1 MKPYFNII
9 LFFCV
14 CFSLSAQEKD
24 EGKYTEEQLEVFG
37 GTLQGYVKSVERIY
51 YIGEE
56 VSEGVEKK
64 RFPNDNES
72 NSTNEHCKYSFDRE
86 GNITEFQT
94 FDTLGNV
101 KYKQIFTYNNLR
113 LPSHIESFQY
123 QDKKEVAHSLETYT
137 YKGKEVALRETV
149 LNTNFDKKKM
159 NVFFKDITKFNHK
172 DLKESVLGYAGDK
185 LQTKITFTYDDKGNL
200 TQEEYKNLTNKEEN
214 TTTYYTYDDKGQLL
228 TKERIALGTV
238 HYFDTFAYLSNGKV
252 WQKTSYEIYS
262 GEKDKKRKETITYY
276 TYDANGDLVEE
287 QYTGVEDVKV
297 VTSYCYENKKLK
309 EIYTY
314 VQEAL
319 KSVTFWKEENGKTT
333 QQEEFSPD
341 GKLQGGVYYSYDEKG
356 NCTMELSKYYNIR
369 KRTIETIGKRIYQYD
384 KYNNC
389 IYEADYFRDSLE
401 YLIERNFTYYE

>member
-1 MKPYFNII
+1 MKHYFITL
-9 LFFCV
+9 LFCA
-14 CFSLSAQEKD
+14 CFSLSAQEED

-37 GTLQGYVKSVERIY
+37 GTLQGHVKSVERIY

-56 VSEGVEKK
+56 VSEEVDKK
-64 RFPNDNES
+64 RFPNDEES

-101 KYKQIFTYNNLR
+101 KYKRIFTYNNLW

-149 LNTNFDKKKM
+149 ISTNFDKKKTS
-159 NVFFKDITKFNHK
+159 VFKDITKFNHK
-172 DLKESVLGYAGDK
+172 DQKESISVYAGNK
-185 LQTKITFTYDDKGNL
+185 LHEKITFTYDDKGNL
-200 TQEEYKNLTNKEEN
+200 TQEEYKSLINKEEN
-214 TTTYYTYDDKGQLL
+214 TTTY
-228 TKERIALGTV
+228 
-238 HYFDTFAYLSNGKV
+238 AYLSNGKV
-252 WQKTSYEIYS
+252 WQKTSYETHS
-262 GEKDKKRKETITYY
+262 GEKDRKENEIITYY
-276 TYDANGDLVEE
+276 IYDVNGDLVEE

-297 VTSYCYENKKLK
+297 VTSYCYEDKKLK
-309 EIYTY
+309 ERYTY

-319 KSVTFWKEENGKTT
+319 KSITFWREENGKTT

-341 GKLQGGVYYSYDEKG
+341 GKLQEGVYYTYDEKG
-356 NCTMELSKYYNIR
+356 NCTMELSKVYNIR
-369 KRTIETIGKRIYQYD
+369 TRTIETIGKSIYKYD

-389 IYEADYFRDSLE
+389 IYEAKFFRDSLD

>member
-1 MKPYFNII
+1 MKPYFITL
-9 LFFCV
+9 LFCF

-37 GTLQGYVKSVERIY
+37 GTLQGHVKSVERIY

-123 QDKKEVAHSLETYT
+123 QDKKEVAHSLETYI

-200 TQEEYKNLTNKEEN
+200 AQEEYKKLTNKEEH

-252 WQKTSYEIYS
+252 WRKTSYETHS

-276 TYDANGDLVEE
+276 TYDANGDLVEN
-287 QYTGVEDVKV
+287 QYIDMDDFKV
-297 VTSYCYENKKLK
+297 VTSYCYEDKKLK
-309 EIYTY
+309 DIYTY

>member
-1 MKPYFNII
+1 MKPYFITL
-9 LFFCV
+9 LFCA

-37 GTLQGYVKSVERIY
+37 GTLQGHVKSVERIY

-56 VSEGVEKK
+56 VSEGVDKK

-86 GNITEFQT
+86 GNITEIQI
-94 FDTLGNV
+94 FDTLSSV
-101 KYKQIFTYNNLR
+101 KYKQIFTYNDLW

-149 LNTNFDKKKM
+149 ISTNFDKKKT
-159 NVFFKDITKFNHK
+159 NVFKDITKFNHK
-172 DLKESVLGYAGDK
+172 DLKESISGYAGNK

-200 TQEEYKNLTNKEEN
+200 TQEEYKSLINKEEN
-214 TTTYYTYDDKGQLL
+214 TTTY
-228 TKERIALGTV
+228 
-238 HYFDTFAYLSNGKV
+238 AYLSNGKV

-276 TYDANGDLVEE
+276 TYDANGDLVED
-287 QYTGVEDVKV
+287 QYISMDDFKV
-297 VTSYCYENKKLK
+297 VTSYCYEDKKLK
-309 EIYTY
+309 ERYTY

-319 KSVTFWKEENGKTT
+319 KSITFWREENGKTT
-333 QQEEFSPD
+333 QQEEFSPE
-341 GKLQGGVYYSYDEKG
+341 GKLQGGVYYTYDDKR
-356 NCTMELSKYYNIR
+356 NCTMELYKSFNER
-369 KRTIETIGKRIYQYD
+369 TRTIETTGKTIYKYD
-384 KYNNC
+384 IYNNC
-389 IYEADYFRDSLE
+389 TYEAKFFRDSLE

>member
-1 MKPYFNII
+1 MKPYFITL
-9 LFFCV
+9 LFCA
-14 CFSLSAQEKD
+14 CFSLSAQEED

-37 GTLQGYVKSVERIY
+37 GTLQGHVKSVERIY

-56 VSEGVEKK
+56 VSEEVDKK
-64 RFPNDNES
+64 RFPNDEES

-101 KYKQIFTYNNLR
+101 KYKRIFTYNNLW

-149 LNTNFDKKKM
+149 INTNFDKKKTS
-159 NVFFKDITKFNHK
+159 VFKDITKFNHK
-172 DLKESVLGYAGDK
+172 DQKESISVYAGNK
-185 LQTKITFTYDDKGNL
+185 LHEKITFTYDDKGNL
-200 TQEEYKNLTNKEEN
+200 TQEEYKSLINKEEN
-214 TTTYYTYDDKGQLL
+214 TTTY
-228 TKERIALGTV
+228 
-238 HYFDTFAYLSNGKV
+238 AYLSNGKV
-252 WQKTSYEIYS
+252 WQKTSYETHS
-262 GEKDKKRKETITYY
+262 GEKDRKENEIITYY
-276 TYDANGDLVEE
+276 IYDVNGDLVEE

-297 VTSYCYENKKLK
+297 VTSYCYEDKKLK
-309 EIYTY
+309 ERYTY

-319 KSVTFWKEENGKTT
+319 KSITFWREENGKTT

-341 GKLQGGVYYSYDEKG
+341 GKLQEGVYYTYDEKG
-356 NCTMELSKYYNIR
+356 NCTMELSKVYNIR
-369 KRTIETIGKRIYQYD
+369 TRTIETIGKSIYKYD

-389 IYEADYFRDSLE
+389 IYEAKFFRDSLD

>member
-1 MKPYFNII
+1 MKPCFITL
-9 LFFCV
+9 LFCF

-37 GTLQGYVKSVERIY
+37 GTLQGHVKSVERIY

-123 QDKKEVAHSLETYT
+123 QDKKEVVHYLETYT

-200 TQEEYKNLTNKEEN
+200 TQEEYKKLTNKEEHI
-214 TTTYYTYDDKGQLL
+214 TTYYTYDDKGQLL

-252 WQKTSYEIYS
+252 WQKTSYETHS

-276 TYDANGDLVEE
+276 IYDANGDLVEE

-369 KRTIETIGKRIYQYD
+369 KRTIETIGKRIYKYD

-389 IYEADYFRDSLE
+389 IYEA
-401 YLIERNFTYYE
+401 IVKQI

>member
-1 MKPYFNII
+1 MKPYFITL
-9 LFFCV
+9 LFCA

-37 GTLQGYVKSVERIY
+37 GTLQGHVKSVERIY

-56 VSEGVEKK
+56 VSEGVDKK
-64 RFPNDNES
+64 RFPNDEES

-123 QDKKEVAHSLETYT
+123 QDKKQVAHSLETYA
-137 YKGKEVALRETV
+137 YKGKEVVLRETV
-149 LNTNFDKKKM
+149 LNTNFDKKKT
-159 NVFFKDITKFNHK
+159 NVFKDITKFNHK

-200 TQEEYKNLTNKEEN
+200 TQEGYKNLTNKEEN

-252 WQKTSYEIYS
+252 WQKTSYETHS

-276 TYDANGDLVEE
+276 IYDANGDLVEE

-309 EIYTY
+309 ENYTY

-319 KSVTFWKEENGKTT
+319 KSVTFWREENGKTT
-333 QQEEFSPD
+333 QQEEFFPD

>member
-1 MKPYFNII
+1 MEINPFKPYFTMKSYFNII

-24 EGKYTEEQLEVFG
+24 EGKYTEEQLEAFG
-37 GTLQGYVKSVERIY
+37 GTLQGRVKSVERIY

-56 VSEGVEKK
+56 VSEGVDKK
-64 RFPNDNES
+64 RFPNDEES
-72 NSTNEHCKYSFDRE
+72 NSTNEHCKYSFDKE
-86 GNITEFQT
+86 GNITQYQT
-94 FDTLGNV
+94 LDTLGNV
-101 KYKQIFTYNNLR
+101 NYKRIFTYNNLW

-149 LNTNFDKKKM
+149 ISTNFDKKKK
-159 NVFFKDITKFNHK
+159 NVFKDITKFNHK
-172 DLKESVLGYAGDK
+172 DQKESISEYSGNK
-185 LQTKITFTYDDKGNL
+185 LQAKITFTYDDKGNL
-200 TQEEYKNLTNKEEN
+200 TQEEYKSLINKEKN
-214 TTTYYTYDDKGQLL
+214 TTTY
-228 TKERIALGTV
+228 
-238 HYFDTFAYLSNGKV
+238 AYLSNGKV
-252 WQKTSYEIYS
+252 WQKTSYETHS
-262 GEKDKKRKETITYY
+262 GEKDRKENEIITYY
-276 TYDANGDLVEE
+276 IYDANGNLVEE

-297 VTSYCYENKKLK
+297 VTSYCYEDKKLK
-309 EIYTY
+309 ERYTY

-319 KSVTFWKEENGKTT
+319 KSVTFWREEKGKTT

-341 GKLQGGVYYSYDEKG
+341 GKLQEGVYYTYDEKG

-369 KRTIETIGKRIYQYD
+369 KRTIETIGKSIYKYD

-389 IYEADYFRDSLE
+389 IYEAKFFRDSLE

>member
-1 MKPYFNII
+1 MEINPFKPFFTMKSYFNITL
-9 LFFCV
+9 LFCF
-14 CFSLSAQEKD
+14 CFSLSAQEKN

-37 GTLQGYVKSVERIY
+37 GTLQGRVKSVERIY

-56 VSEGVEKK
+56 SEGVDKK
-64 RFPNDNES
+64 RLPNDNES

-86 GNITEFQT
+86 GNITEIQI
-94 FDTLGNV
+94 FDTLSSV

-149 LNTNFDKKKM
+149 INTNFDKKKTS
-159 NVFFKDITKFNHK
+159 VFKDITKFNHK
-172 DLKESVLGYAGDK
+172 DQKESISGYAGNK

-200 TQEEYKNLTNKEEN
+200 TQEEYKSLINKEEN
-214 TTTYYTYDDKGQLL
+214 TTTY
-228 TKERIALGTV
+228 
-238 HYFDTFAYLSNGKV
+238 AYLSNGKV
-252 WQKTSYEIYS
+252 WQKTSYETHS
-262 GEKDKKRKETITYY
+262 GEKDRKENEIITYY
-276 TYDANGDLVEE
+276 IYDVNGDLVED
-287 QYTGVEDVKV
+287 QYIGMEDVKV
-297 VTSYCYENKKLK
+297 VTSYCYEDKKLK
-309 EIYTY
+309 ERYTY

-319 KSVTFWKEENGKTT
+319 KSITFWREENGKTT

-341 GKLQGGVYYSYDEKG
+341 GKLQEGVYYTYDEKG
-356 NCTMELSKYYNIR
+356 NCTMELSKVYNIR
-369 KRTIETIGKRIYQYD
+369 KRTIETIGKRIYKYD

-389 IYEADYFRDSLE
+389 IYEAKFFRDSLD

>member
-1 MKPYFNII
+1 MKPYFITL
-9 LFFCV
+9 LFCF
-14 CFSLSAQEKD
+14 CFSLSAQEKN

-37 GTLQGYVKSVERIY
+37 GTLQGHVKSVERIY

-86 GNITEFQT
+86 GNITEFQI

-123 QDKKEVAHSLETYT
+123 QDKKEVVHYLETYT

-200 TQEEYKNLTNKEEN
+200 TQEEYKKLTNKEEH

-252 WQKTSYEIYS
+252 WQKTSYETHS

-276 TYDANGDLVEE
+276 TYDANGDLVED
-287 QYTGVEDVKV
+287 QYIDMDDFKV
-297 VTSYCYENKKLK
+297 VTSYCYEDKKLK

-369 KRTIETIGKRIYQYD
+369 KRTIETIGKRIYKYD